1 MMFMKKIFLFSVFA
15 LLALPMT
22 AQKKKPATAKSTT
35 ALAKAE
41 NVSVEF
47 IKNELYLFVNNKG
60 KKDTIKLK
68 SYTESTKPATAS
80 ITAFTAKGVKLHCIS
95 WTENSVTQT
104 PERTE
109 DKTTTYTEIYNLIN
123 KGKAFSNAQTTT
135 KIKEIQYLDKLK
147 NASQTVEKNRSEGLA
162 FTLNPNGDVSLK
174 NKKEDR
180 TLIYN
185 ASSNIYQDSKDL
197 KKK

>member
-1 MMFMKKIFLFSVFA
+1 MKKVLFFVLCTLFA
-15 LLALPMT
+15 LPLS
-22 AQKKKPATAKSTT
+22 AQKKKPATAKSTA

-41 NVSVEF
+41 NITVEF

-68 SYTESTKPATAS
+68 SYTELAKPATAS
-80 ITAFTAKGVKLHCIS
+80 ITAFTAKGVKLHCIN
-95 WTENSVTQT
+95 WTENTVTQT

-109 DKTTTYTEIYNLIN
+109 DKTTTYTEIYNLAN

-162 FTLNPNGDVSLK
+162 FALNPNGDVSLK

>member
-1 MMFMKKIFLFSVFA
+1 MKKIFLFSLCA
-15 LLALPMT
+15 LLALPMM
-22 AQKKKPATAKSTT
+22 AQKKKSAAAKSTP
-35 ALAKAE
+35 ALAKSE
-41 NVSVEF
+41 NVTVEF
-47 IKNELYLFVNNKG
+47 IKNELYLFVSNKG
-60 KKDTIKLK
+60 KKDTLRLK
-68 SYTESTKPATAS
+68 SYTELAKPVTAT
-80 ITAFTAKGVKLHCIS
+80 ITPFTTKGVKLHSVS
-95 WTENSVTQT
+95 WTENTVTQT

-109 DKTTTYTEIYNLIN
+109 DKTSTYTEIYNLAT
-123 KGKAFSNAQTTT
+123 KGKAFSNVQTTT

-162 FTLNPNGDVSLK
+162 FTLTPQGDVNLK

-197 KKK
+197 AKKK

>member
-1 MMFMKKIFLFSVFA
+1 MFMKKIFLFSLCA
-15 LLALPMT
+15 LLALPMM
-22 AQKKKPATAKSTT
+22 AQKKKPATAKSTP

-41 NVSVEF
+41 NVTVEF

-68 SYTESTKPATAS
+68 SYSEPLKPATAT
-80 ITAFTAKGVKLHCIS
+80 ITPFTAKGVKLHSVS
-95 WTENSVTQT
+95 WTENTVSQT

-109 DKTTTYTEIYNLIN
+109 DKTTTYTEIYNLAT

-162 FTLNPNGDVSLK
+162 FTLTPQGDVNLK

>member
-1 MMFMKKIFLFSVFA
+1 MKKVLFFVLCALFA
-15 LLALPMT
+15 LPLS
-22 AQKKKPATAKSTT
+22 AQKKKPATAKSTA

-41 NVSVEF
+41 NLTVEF
-47 IKNELYLFVNNKG
+47 IKNELYLFVNGKG

-68 SYTESTKPATAS
+68 SYTEPAKPATAS

-95 WTENSVTQT
+95 WTENTLIQT
-104 PERTE
+104 SERTE
-109 DKTTTYTEIYNLIN
+109 DKTTTYTEIYNLAS

-162 FTLNPNGDVSLK
+162 FALNPNGDVSLK

>member
-1 MMFMKKIFLFSVFA
+1 MKKIFLLVVCT
-15 LLALPMT
+15 LLALPVM
-22 AQKKKPATAKSTT
+22 AQKKKPAAAKSTP

-41 NVSVEF
+41 NITVEF
-47 IKNELYLFVNNKG
+47 IKNELYLFVNGKG

-68 SYTESTKPATAS
+68 SYTEPAKPASAS
-80 ITAFTAKGVKLHCIS
+80 ITVFTAKGVKLHCIS
-95 WTENSVTQT
+95 WTENTVTQT

-109 DKTTTYTEIYNLIN
+109 DKTITYTEIYNLAS

-162 FTLNPNGDVSLK
+162 FTLNPNGDVNLK
-174 NKKEDR
+174 NKKEDKI
-180 TLIYN
+180 LIYN

>member
-1 MMFMKKIFLFSVFA
+1 MKKVLFFVLCALFA
-15 LLALPMT
+15 LPLS
-22 AQKKKPATAKSTT
+22 AQKKKPATAKSTA

-41 NVSVEF
+41 NLTVEF
-47 IKNELYLFVNNKG
+47 IKNELYLFVNGKG

-68 SYTESTKPATAS
+68 SYTEPAKPATAS

-109 DKTTTYTEIYNLIN
+109 DKTTTYTEIYNLAS

>member
-1 MMFMKKIFLFSVFA
+1 MKKIFLLAVCT
-15 LLALPMT
+15 LLALPLM
-22 AQKKKPATAKSTT
+22 AQKKKPATAKSTP

-41 NVSVEF
+41 NITVEF
-47 IKNELYLFVNNKG
+47 IKNELYLFVNGKG

-68 SYTESTKPATAS
+68 SYTEPAKPASAS

-95 WTENSVTQT
+95 WTENTVTQT

-109 DKTTTYTEIYNLIN
+109 DKTITYTEIYNLAN

-162 FTLNPNGDVSLK
+162 FTLSPNGDVNLK
-174 NKKEDR
+174 NKKEDK